1 MVAMIRPRVLIIND
15 HPTHQMLASM
25 MCQRHGVNPVV
36 VDNPRDAVREFERNP
51 NYAAVIIDL
60 GLPEDPDARECLHDL
75 ICARRK
81 RRVHVPMIALTAHAM
96 DSDRIKCLQQGAD
109 DYLSKPYTS
118 QQFGQLLRRWIGDE
132 ADNRT
137 RRAS

>member
-1 MVAMIRPRVLIIND
+1 MFRPRVMIIND
-15 HPTHQMLASM
+15 HPTHQMLASL
-25 MCQRHGVNPVV
+25 MCQKHGVNPVV
-36 VDNPRDAVREFERNP
+36 VASSEEAVREFERNP

-60 GLPEDPDARECLHDL
+60 GLPADPEAKKCLHDL

-96 DSDRIKCLQQGAD
+96 DSDRIKCLQLGAD

-118 QQFGQLLRRWIGDE
+118 QQFGQLLRKWIGAD
-132 ADNRT
+132 ADNRI